1 MAEVLYLSARPGFRF
16 TVVDLD
22 PLHATIRAAGEL
34 DLAAREPLAE
44 VLQQQQIAGRRVI
57 CLDLSEVTFLDCSCV
72 GVIVAAHHRFLELGG
87 RLVLTDV
94 NATVERILRVTGL
107 EDSLFIASTSA
118 RPSRPRAS

>member
-1 MAEVLYLSARPGFRF
+1 MAEVLHLSARPGVRF
-16 TVVDLD
+16 TVVDPD

>member
-1 MAEVLYLSARPGFRF
+1 MAEVLYLSARPGVRF
-16 TVVDLD
+16 TVVDPDL
-22 PLHATIRAAGEL
+22 LHATIRAAGEL
-34 DLAAREPLAE
+34 DLAAGEPLAE
-44 VLQQQQIAGRRVI
+44 VVQQQQIAGRRVI

-87 RLVLTDV
+87 RLVLTDL
-94 NATVERILRVTGL
+94 NATVERILTVTGL